1 MKVENVK
8 TPNDI
13 ESYIEGCINDF
24 EVGISEK
31 DETIYYL
38 AELVVHI
45 YKLAL
50 KEKELLEKT

>member
-8 TPNDI
+8 TADDL
-13 ESYIEGCINDF
+13 ERYIEECINDF
-24 EVGISEK
+24 EADISDK
-31 DETIYYL
+31 DETIIAI

-50 KEKELLEKT
+50 KERSEG